1 MDRDVCNTYTMVSS
15 LGLSDSTYW
24 EAVFPCNEE
33 FEPVHKR
40 QRSSNEVEKDQISY
54 FGYSVNIPQYFELI
68 PSISSGQEEKGV
80 CDNINNV
87 EKLTNGDNIPKD
99 CQDSSPS
106 WHDFYKFMVCQ
117 EPELVTEP
125 FTFEVPVKSTNKDT
139 MFANKQLPKW
149 L

>member
-1 MDRDVCNTYTMVSS
+1 MDRDLCNTYTWVPS

-24 EAVFPCNEE
+24 EAVSPCNEE
-33 FEPVHKR
+33 FEPVHKK
-40 QRSSNEVEKDQISY
+40 QRFSNEVEKDQISY
-54 FGYSVNIPQYFELI
+54 FDYSVNIPQYFELTS
-68 PSISSGQEEKGV
+68 SISSGQADKVV
-80 CDNINNV
+80 CDNISNV

-106 WHDFYKFMVCQ
+106 LHDFYKFMVCQ

-125 FTFEVPVKSTNKDT
+125 FTCEAPVKSTNKDT
-139 MFANKQLPKW
+139 MFANKQLPIW